1 MPAKSS
7 QLSARIPYNFGP
19 TCRQREFDLSG
30 TPILPRR
37 RKEVSSPQRRP
48 SASEEFGPRLPSH
61 SIRPGLF
68 SKLYGTLARRRQLGS
83 ASSSNELYTFRWILQ
98 HPCQA
103 WTSNPSATAKFHRR
117 ARTLTIFPCSAKPM
131 HILPYQRF
139 PPGRTA

>member
-1 MPAKSS
+1 VPPARVRSKRHPDLAQTKEGGELSS
-7 QLSARIPYNFGP
+7 
-19 TCRQREFDLSG
+19 
-30 TPILPRR
+30 
-37 RKEVSSPQRRP
+37 KEAFRLGGVRTT
-48 SASEEFGPRLPSH
+48 ASSH

-139 PPGRTA
+139 SGLQDVRLREQADEWHS